1 MEATKKALL
10 EDTELFVL
18 DMDGTFFMGQT
29 VIDGALDFIEAV
41 LKKGKKFLFFT
52 NNSSK
57 APEDYIKKLTD
68 AGCPIGRDQIM
79 TSGDVAIRY
88 LHRNYEG
95 ASVYLAGTPQLEK
108 SMKEARIR
116 LTDASPD
123 IVLVGFDMTLTYE
136 KLERCCTF
144 IRSGALFLATH
155 PDINCPIKEG
165 FIPDCGAICAAISL
179 STEKNP
185 KYLWKPYRETVEMI
199 FDKTEVPIQKTA
211 FVGDRLYTD
220 IATGVNHGG
229 RGFLVLTGEATLE
242 DVAVSEIK
250 PTAIFESLGEM
261 AQYFRKM

>member
-1 MEATKKALL
+1 MEAAKKALL

-68 AGCPIGRDQIM
+68 AGCPICRDQIM
-79 TSGDVAIRY
+79 TSG
-88 LHRNYEG
+88 
-95 ASVYLAGTPQLEK
+95 
-108 SMKEARIR
+108 
-116 LTDASPD
+116 D

-179 STEKNP
+179 STEKRP
-185 KYLWKPYRETVEMI
+185 KYLGKPYRETVEMI
-199 FDKTEVPIQKTA
+199 FDKTKVPIQKTA